1 MIWYISVTIFYLNLD
16 LPLYTNYHGGL
27 FRNEARCYR
36 YLNEHKNH
44 LEKSFTNTFAE
55 YNYEGID
62 YVMEA
67 FRFECKTTPT
77 GTEV

>member
-1 MIWYISVTIFYLNLD
+1 MIWYIGVTIFYVGLE

-27 FRNEARCYR
+27 FENEARCYR
-36 YLNEHKNH
+36 YLNEHKEH

-62 YVMEA
+62 YVIEA
-67 FRFECKTTPT
+67 FRFECRAKTT
-77 GTEV
+77 GINV